1 MPAFEKGS
9 SLKSNYAAVR
19 AELGSAEWNRVL
31 DALDPEDREI
41 VLAPETHL
49 LVPTAV
55 TGRLYTSVHRI
66 ACGGD
71 RARTEQLLRSA
82 GGRAADDMLE
92 GAFSVFAR
100 FVSPQ
105 QAFKRAGGIVSSVF
119 SGVESQTITHDA
131 GNGGQLSL
139 SGFDDY
145 PYAACLI
152 GGWIERALVRFGAR
166 SGSVVERAWEAGR
179 DRTPTLVFDI
189 SWKG

>member
-19 AELGSAEWNRVL
+19 AELGAAEWNRVL
-31 DALDPEDREI
+31 DTLDPEDRETI
-41 VLAPETHL
+41 LAPEKQL
-49 LVPTAV
+49 LVSTAV
-55 TGRLYTSVHRI
+55 TGRLYTSVHQI

-71 RARTEQLLRSA
+71 RTRTERLLRSA
-82 GGRAADDMLE
+82 GGRAADDMLD

-105 QAFKRAGGIVSSVF
+105 QAYKRAGGIVSSVYK
-119 SGVESQTITHDA
+119 GVEAETATNDA
-131 GNGGQLSL
+131 DDGGTLQL

-152 GGWIERALVRFGAR
+152 GGWVERALARFGAQR
-166 SGSVVERAWEAGR
+166 VSVVERAWTAGR
-179 DRTPTLVFDI
+179 DLAPTLVFDI
-189 SWKG
+189 SWEG